1 MFVFFAAVAVFFLV
15 RALTIESGAWIGFS
29 ITGLIG
35 LLTLPLL
42 IAAMRD
48 LRADPM
54 ETEAPLRRK
63 WRKADLFIVKGH
75 YVMVGKR
82 VFRVRKDIWLEMPE
96 PPARVLLLHFP
107 HTNTLIDW
115 QTVASTDDEEAEPV
129 PAARDWR
136 TVASPPTADAPAD
149 PGVPTG
155 PAVRPPVFGESSPP
169 PRAGERERPAQRVE
183 PPRFG
188 GSAGRRPGDPPDR
201 SADRQPGD
209 PPGRADA

>member
-15 RALTIESGAWIGFS
+15 RALTVESGAWIGFS

-96 PPARVLLLHFP
+96 PPARALLLHYP

-115 QTVASTDDEEAEPV
+115 QAVATTDDDGAEPV

-136 TVASPPTADAPAD
+136 TVASPPAAGAPAD
-149 PGVPTG
+149 PGVSAG

-188 GSAGRRPGDPPDR
+188 GSASRRPGDPPDR